1 MKRMFPSWRR
11 TIADPAHNRGDDDMF
26 NRIEKALTPRG
37 FAFAGLFVGSLSSTA
52 FAVAPAHAASQPS
65 AVHSYSPGHFDTG
78 IQTSGPIFSKG
89 YYVGQDPDLA
99 IRFQLLRDGFYG
111 TR

>member
-1 MKRMFPSWRR
+1 
-11 TIADPAHNRGDDDMF
+11 MF

-37 FAFAGLFVGSLSSTA
+37 FAFAGLFVGSLTSTA
-52 FAVAPAHAASQPS
+52 FAVAPAHAASQPG
-65 AVHSYSPGHFDTG
+65 AVHSYSPGRSDTG
-78 IQTSGPIFSKG
+78 IQTTGPIFSKG